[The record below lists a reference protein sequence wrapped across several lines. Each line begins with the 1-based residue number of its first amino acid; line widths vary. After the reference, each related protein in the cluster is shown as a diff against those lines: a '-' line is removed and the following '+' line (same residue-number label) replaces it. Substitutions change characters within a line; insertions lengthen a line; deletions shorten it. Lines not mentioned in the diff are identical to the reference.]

1 MYKWISTYV
10 WHGILPPE
18 DVPFSITVFEGVI
31 EDGDVD
37 DNIIDGDSDDLGDLE
52 EKVGAI

>member
-1 MYKWISTYV
+1 
-10 WHGILPPE
+10 
-18 DVPFSITVFEGVI
+18 VFEGVI